1 MFCIK
6 CGNRL
11 SENMKFCDQCGAPV
25 PVDPEKV
32 EAKKENLKEFKPP
45 IIDEDPMDLV
55 PEEFEEKPSESEKV
69 QEEIAEEIKEDLSLS
84 RESQKEELFKE
95 EKVEKVEIVETP
107 KILDGP
113 LDERVGAPEILDR
126 EEDKN
131 PPKLEVHKDII
142 RPSEDLKEDPS
153 QKQGVKEEKTYKKDF
168 TYNKKEN
175 YSGEAGL
182 SPVKIIALIFMIVT
196 GLASIATI
204 LAFFGFFFSFI
215 GGLLWWDLQIFY
227 ISYLVCPS

>member
-11 SENMKFCDQCGAPV
+11 DEHMKFCDQCGAPV
-25 PVDPEKV
+25 PVEPDKL

-55 PEEFEEKPSESEKV
+55 PEEFEEKPSESVKV
-69 QEEIAEEIKEDLSLS
+69 KEEIAEEIKEDLSLS
-84 RESQKEELFKE
+84 RESQKEDLFKE
-95 EKVEKVEIVETP
+95 EKVEKVEIVEAP
-107 KILDGP
+107 KILDDP
-113 LDERVGAPEILDR
+113 LDERVEAPEILDR

-131 PPKLEVHKDII
+131 TPKLEVHKEII

-153 QKQGVKEEKTYKKDF
+153 QKQRVKEEKTYKEDF
-168 TYNKKEN
+168 AYNKKEN
-175 YSGEAGL
+175 YKPEAGL
-182 SPVKIIALIFMIVT
+182 SPVKIIALVFMIVT
-196 GLASIATI
+196 GIASVTTI

-215 GGLLWWDLQIFY
+215 GGIL
-227 ISYLVCPS
+227 

>member
-25 PVDPEKV
+25 PVDPDKV

-69 QEEIAEEIKEDLSLS
+69 QEEIAEDIKEDLSLS

-95 EKVEKVEIVETP
+95 EKVEKVEIVEAP
-107 KILDGP
+107 KILDDP
-113 LDERVGAPEILDR
+113 LDERVEVPEILDR

-131 PPKLEVHKDII
+131 PPKLEVHKEII
-142 RPSEDLKEDPS
+142 RPSEDLKEDPL
-153 QKQGVKEEKTYKKDF
+153 QKQRVKEEKTYREDF

-182 SPVKIIALIFMIVT
+182 SHVKIIALIFMIVT

-204 LAFFGFFFSFI
+204 LSLFGFFFSFI
-215 GGLLWWDLQIFY
+215 GGLL
-227 ISYLVCPS
+227 

>member
-11 SENMKFCDQCGAPV
+11 DENMKFCDQCGAPV
-25 PVDPEKV
+25 PVDPDKL

-69 QEEIAEEIKEDLSLS
+69 KEEIAEEIKEDLSLS
-84 RESQKEELFKE
+84 KESQKEDLFKE
-95 EKVEKVEIVETP
+95 EKVEIVEAP
-107 KILDGP
+107 KILDDP
-113 LDERVGAPEILDR
+113 LDERVKVPEILDR
-126 EEDKN
+126 DEDKN
-131 PPKLEVHKDII
+131 PPKLEVHKEII
-142 RPSEDLKEDPS
+142 RPSEDLKENSS
-153 QKQGVKEEKTYKKDF
+153 QKQRVKEEKTYKEDF

-175 YSGEAGL
+175 YKPEAGL
-182 SPVKIIALIFMIVT
+182 SPVKIIALVFMIVT
-196 GLASIATI
+196 GIASVTTI

-215 GGLLWWDLQIFY
+215 GGIL
-227 ISYLVCPS
+227 

>member
-11 SENMKFCDQCGAPV
+11 DEHMKFCDQCGAPV
-25 PVDPEKV
+25 PVDPDKL

-55 PEEFEEKPSESEKV
+55 PEEFEEKPSESVKV
-69 QEEIAEEIKEDLSLS
+69 KEEIAEEIEEDLSLS
-84 RESQKEELFKE
+84 KESQKEDLFKE
-95 EKVEKVEIVETP
+95 ENVEKVEIVEAP
-107 KILDGP
+107 KILDAP
-113 LDERVGAPEILDR
+113 LDETVKVPEILDR

-131 PPKLEVHKDII
+131 PPKLEVHKEII
-142 RPSEDLKEDPS
+142 KPSEDLKEDPS
-153 QKQGVKEEKTYKKDF
+153 QKQRVKEEKTYKEDF

-175 YSGEAGL
+175 YKPEAGL
-182 SPVKIIALIFMIVT
+182 SPVKIIALVFMIVT
-196 GLASIATI
+196 GIASVTTI

-215 GGLLWWDLQIFY
+215 GGIL
-227 ISYLVCPS
+227 

>member
-25 PVDPEKV
+25 PVDSDKV

-45 IIDEDPMDLV
+45 IIDEDSMDLV

-69 QEEIAEEIKEDLSLS
+69 QEEIAEDIKEDLSLS

-95 EKVEKVEIVETP
+95 EKVEKVEIVEAP
-107 KILDGP
+107 KILDDP
-113 LDERVGAPEILDR
+113 LDERVEAPEILDR

-131 PPKLEVHKDII
+131 PPKLEVHKEII
-142 RPSEDLKEDPS
+142 RPSEDLKEDTS
-153 QKQGVKEEKTYKKDF
+153 QKQRVKEEKTYREDF
-168 TYNKKEN
+168 TYSKKEN

-196 GLASIATI
+196 GIASVTTI

-215 GGLLWWDLQIFY
+215 GGLL
-227 ISYLVCPS
+227 

>member
-6 CGNRL
+6 CGNKL
-11 SENMKFCDQCGAPV
+11 DEHMKFCDQCGAPV
-25 PVDPEKV
+25 PVDPNKL

-69 QEEIAEEIKEDLSLS
+69 KEEIAEEINEDLSLS
-84 RESQKEELFKE
+84 KESQKEDLFKE
-95 EKVEKVEIVETP
+95 EKVEKVEIVEAP
-107 KILDGP
+107 KILDDP
-113 LDERVGAPEILDR
+113 LDETVKVPEILDR

-131 PPKLEVHKDII
+131 PPKLEVHKEII
-142 RPSEDLKEDPS
+142 RPSEDLKEDSS
-153 QKQGVKEEKTYKKDF
+153 QKQRVKEEKTYKEDF

-175 YSGEAGL
+175 YKPEAGL
-182 SPVKIIALIFMIVT
+182 SPVKIIALVFMIVT
-196 GLASIATI
+196 GIASVTTI

-215 GGLLWWDLQIFY
+215 GGLL
-227 ISYLVCPS
+227 

>member
-25 PVDPEKV
+25 PVDPDKV

-69 QEEIAEEIKEDLSLS
+69 QEEIAEDIKEDLSLS

-95 EKVEKVEIVETP
+95 EKVEKVEIVEAP
-107 KILDGP
+107 KILDDP
-113 LDERVGAPEILDR
+113 LDETVEVPEILDR

-131 PPKLEVHKDII
+131 PPKLEVHKEII
-142 RPSEDLKEDPS
+142 RPSEDLKEDPL
-153 QKQGVKEEKTYKKDF
+153 QKQRVKEEKTYREDF

-175 YSGEAGL
+175 YKPEAGL

-204 LAFFGFFFSFI
+204 LSFFGFFFSFI
-215 GGLLWWDLQIFY
+215 GGLL
-227 ISYLVCPS
+227 

>member
-25 PVDPEKV
+25 PVDPDKV

-69 QEEIAEEIKEDLSLS
+69 QEEIAEDIKEDLSLS

-95 EKVEKVEIVETP
+95 EKVEKVEIVEAP
-107 KILDGP
+107 KILDDP
-113 LDERVGAPEILDR
+113 LDETVEVPEILDR

-131 PPKLEVHKDII
+131 PPKLEVHKEII
-142 RPSEDLKEDPS
+142 RPSEDLKEDPL
-153 QKQGVKEEKTYKKDF
+153 QKQRVKEEKTYREDF

-175 YSGEAGL
+175 YKPEAGL

-215 GGLLWWDLQIFY
+215 GGLL
-227 ISYLVCPS
+227 

>member
-11 SENMKFCDQCGAPV
+11 DEHMKFCDQCGAPV
-25 PVDPEKV
+25 PVDPDKL

-69 QEEIAEEIKEDLSLS
+69 KEEIAEEIKEDLSLS
-84 RESQKEELFKE
+84 KESQKEDLFKE
-95 EKVEKVEIVETP
+95 EKVEIVEAP
-107 KILDGP
+107 KILDDP
-113 LDERVGAPEILDR
+113 LDERVKVPEILDR
-126 EEDKN
+126 DEDKN
-131 PPKLEVHKDII
+131 PPKLEVHKEII
-142 RPSEDLKEDPS
+142 RPSEDLKENSS
-153 QKQGVKEEKTYKKDF
+153 QKQRVKEEKPYKEDF

-175 YSGEAGL
+175 YNGEAGL
-182 SPVKIIALIFMIVT
+182 SPVKIIALVFMIVT
-196 GLASIATI
+196 GIASVTTI

-215 GGLLWWDLQIFY
+215 GGLL
-227 ISYLVCPS
+227 

>member
-11 SENMKFCDQCGAPV
+11 DEHMKFCDQCGAPV
-25 PVDPEKV
+25 PVDPDKL

-69 QEEIAEEIKEDLSLS
+69 KEEIAEEIKEDLSLS

-95 EKVEKVEIVETP
+95 EKVEKIEIVEAP
-107 KILDGP
+107 KILDDP
-113 LDERVGAPEILDR
+113 LDERVEAPEILNR

-131 PPKLEVHKDII
+131 PPKLEVHKEII
-142 RPSEDLKEDPS
+142 RPSEDLKENSS
-153 QKQGVKEEKTYKKDF
+153 QKQRVKEEKTYKEDF

-175 YSGEAGL
+175 YKVEAGL
-182 SPVKIIALIFMIVT
+182 SPVKIIALVFMIVT
-196 GLASIATI
+196 GIASVTTI

-215 GGLLWWDLQIFY
+215 GGLL
-227 ISYLVCPS
+227 

>member
-11 SENMKFCDQCGAPV
+11 DEHMKFCDQCGAPV
-25 PVDPEKV
+25 PVDPDKL

-69 QEEIAEEIKEDLSLS
+69 KEEIAEEIKEDLSLS
-84 RESQKEELFKE
+84 RESKKEDLFKE
-95 EKVEKVEIVETP
+95 EKVEKVEIVEAP
-107 KILDGP
+107 KILDDP
-113 LDERVGAPEILDR
+113 LDENVKIPEILDR

-131 PPKLEVHKDII
+131 PPKLEVHKEII
-142 RPSEDLKEDPS
+142 KPRDDLKEDPS
-153 QKQGVKEEKTYKKDF
+153 QKQRVKEEKTYKEDF
-168 TYNKKEN
+168 TYNKNEN
-175 YSGEAGL
+175 YKPEAGL
-182 SPVKIIALIFMIVT
+182 SPVKIIALVFMIVT
-196 GLASIATI
+196 GIASVTTI

-215 GGLLWWDLQIFY
+215 GGIL
-227 ISYLVCPS
+227 

>member
-11 SENMKFCDQCGAPV
+11 DEHMKFCDQCGAPV
-25 PVDPEKV
+25 PVDPDKL

-69 QEEIAEEIKEDLSLS
+69 KEEIAEEIKEDLSLS
-84 RESQKEELFKE
+84 KESQKEDLFKE
-95 EKVEKVEIVETP
+95 EKVEIVEAP
-107 KILDGP
+107 KILDDP
-113 LDERVGAPEILDR
+113 LDERVKVPEILDR
-126 EEDKN
+126 DEDKN
-131 PPKLEVHKDII
+131 PPKLEVHKEII
-142 RPSEDLKEDPS
+142 KPRDDLKEDPS
-153 QKQGVKEEKTYKKDF
+153 QKQRVKEEKPYKEDF

-175 YSGEAGL
+175 YNGEAGL
-182 SPVKIIALIFMIVT
+182 SPVKIIALVFMIVT
-196 GLASIATI
+196 GIASVTTI

-215 GGLLWWDLQIFY
+215 GGLL
-227 ISYLVCPS
+227 

>member
-11 SENMKFCDQCGAPV
+11 DENMKFCDQCGAPV
-25 PVDPEKV
+25 PVDSDKL

-69 QEEIAEEIKEDLSLS
+69 KEEIAEEIKEDLSLS
-84 RESQKEELFKE
+84 KESQKEDLFKE
-95 EKVEKVEIVETP
+95 EKVEKVEIVEAP
-107 KILDGP
+107 KILDDP
-113 LDERVGAPEILDR
+113 LDETVKIPEILDR

-131 PPKLEVHKDII
+131 PPKLEVHKEII
-142 RPSEDLKEDPS
+142 KPRDDLKEDPS
-153 QKQGVKEEKTYKKDF
+153 QKQRVKEEKTYKEDF

-175 YSGEAGL
+175 YKVEAGL
-182 SPVKIIALIFMIVT
+182 SPVKIIALVFMIVT
-196 GLASIATI
+196 GIASVTTI

-215 GGLLWWDLQIFY
+215 GGIL
-227 ISYLVCPS
+227 

>member
-6 CGNRL
+6 CGNKL
-11 SENMKFCDQCGAPV
+11 DEHMKFCDQCGAPV
-25 PVDPEKV
+25 PVDPDKL

-69 QEEIAEEIKEDLSLS
+69 KEEIAEEIKEDLSLS
-84 RESQKEELFKE
+84 KESQKEDLFKE
-95 EKVEKVEIVETP
+95 EKVEIVEAP
-107 KILDGP
+107 KILDDP
-113 LDERVGAPEILDR
+113 LDERVEVPEILDR
-126 EEDKN
+126 DEDKN
-131 PPKLEVHKDII
+131 PPKLEVHKEII

-153 QKQGVKEEKTYKKDF
+153 QKQGVKEEKTYKEDF

-182 SPVKIIALIFMIVT
+182 SPVKIIALVFMIVT
-196 GLASIATI
+196 GIASVTTI

-215 GGLLWWDLQIFY
+215 GGIL
-227 ISYLVCPS
+227 

>member
-11 SENMKFCDQCGAPV
+11 DEHMKFCDQCGAPV
-25 PVDPEKV
+25 PVDPDKL

-45 IIDEDPMDLV
+45 IIDKDPMDLV

-69 QEEIAEEIKEDLSLS
+69 KEEIAEEIKEDLSLS
-84 RESQKEELFKE
+84 KESQKEDLFKE
-95 EKVEKVEIVETP
+95 EKVEIVEAP
-107 KILDGP
+107 KILDDP
-113 LDERVGAPEILDR
+113 LDERVEVPEILDR
-126 EEDKN
+126 DEDKN
-131 PPKLEVHKDII
+131 PPKLEVHKEII

-153 QKQGVKEEKTYKKDF
+153 QKQGVKEEKTYKEDF

-175 YSGEAGL
+175 YKPEAGL
-182 SPVKIIALIFMIVT
+182 SPVKIIALVFMIVT
-196 GLASIATI
+196 GIASVTTI

-215 GGLLWWDLQIFY
+215 GGLL
-227 ISYLVCPS
+227 

>member
-11 SENMKFCDQCGAPV
+11 DEHMKFCDQCGAPV
-25 PVDPEKV
+25 PVDPDKL
-32 EAKKENLKEFKPP
+32 EAKKDNLKEFKPP
-45 IIDEDPMDLV
+45 IIDDDPMDLV

-69 QEEIAEEIKEDLSLS
+69 KGEIAEEIKEDLSLS
-84 RESQKEELFKE
+84 RESQKEDLFKE
-95 EKVEKVEIVETP
+95 EKVEKVEIVEAP
-107 KILDGP
+107 KILDAP
-113 LDERVGAPEILDR
+113 LDETVKVPEILDR

-131 PPKLEVHKDII
+131 PPKLEVHKEII

-153 QKQGVKEEKTYKKDF
+153 QKQRVKEEKTYKEDF

-175 YSGEAGL
+175 YKPEAGL
-182 SPVKIIALIFMIVT
+182 SPVKIIALVFMIVT
-196 GLASIATI
+196 SIASVTTI

-215 GGLLWWDLQIFY
+215 GGIL
-227 ISYLVCPS
+227 

>member
-11 SENMKFCDQCGAPV
+11 DEHMKFCDQCGAPV
-25 PVDPEKV
+25 PVDPDKL

-69 QEEIAEEIKEDLSLS
+69 KEEIAEEIKEDLSLS
-84 RESQKEELFKE
+84 RESQKEDLFKE
-95 EKVEKVEIVETP
+95 EKVEKVEIVEAP
-107 KILDGP
+107 KILDDP
-113 LDERVGAPEILDR
+113 LDERVEVPEILDR

-131 PPKLEVHKDII
+131 PPKLEVHKEII
-142 RPSEDLKEDPS
+142 RPSEDLKENSS
-153 QKQGVKEEKTYKKDF
+153 QKQRVKEEKTYKEDF

-204 LAFFGFFFSFI
+204 LSFFGFFFSFI
-215 GGLLWWDLQIFY
+215 GGLL
-227 ISYLVCPS
+227 

>member
-11 SENMKFCDQCGAPV
+11 DENMKFCDQCGAPV
-25 PVDPEKV
+25 PVDSDKL

-45 IIDEDPMDLV
+45 IINEDPMDLV

-69 QEEIAEEIKEDLSLS
+69 KEEIAEEIKEDSSLS
-84 RESQKEELFKE
+84 KESQKEDLFKE
-95 EKVEKVEIVETP
+95 EKVEKVEIVEAP
-107 KILDGP
+107 KILDDP
-113 LDERVGAPEILDR
+113 LDERVEVPEILDR

-131 PPKLEVHKDII
+131 PPKLEVHKEII
-142 RPSEDLKEDPS
+142 KPRDDLKEDPS
-153 QKQGVKEEKTYKKDF
+153 QKQKVKEEKTYKEDF

-175 YSGEAGL
+175 YKGEAGL
-182 SPVKIIALIFMIVT
+182 SPVKIIALVFMIVT
-196 GLASIATI
+196 GIASVTTI

-215 GGLLWWDLQIFY
+215 GGIL
-227 ISYLVCPS
+227 

>member
-11 SENMKFCDQCGAPV
+11 GEHMKFCDQCGAPA
-25 PVDPEKV
+25 PVDPDKLET
-32 EAKKENLKEFKPP
+32 KKENLKEFKAP

-55 PEEFEEKPSESEKV
+55 PDEFEEKPSDNEKV

-95 EKVEKVEIVETP
+95 EKVEKVEIVEAP
-107 KILDGP
+107 KILDAP
-113 LDERVGAPEILDR
+113 LDETVKVPEILDR

-131 PPKLEVHKDII
+131 PPKLEVHKEII
-142 RPSEDLKEDPS
+142 RPSEDLKEDSS
-153 QKQGVKEEKTYKKDF
+153 QKQRVKEEKTYKEDF

-175 YSGEAGL
+175 YKPETGL
-182 SPVKIIALIFMIVT
+182 SPVKIIALVFMIVT
-196 GLASIATI
+196 GIASVTTI
-204 LAFFGFFFSFI
+204 LAFFGFLFSFI
-215 GGLLWWDLQIFY
+215 GGIL
-227 ISYLVCPS
+227 

>member
-11 SENMKFCDQCGAPV
+11 DEHMKFCDQCGAPV
-25 PVDPEKV
+25 PVDPDKLET
-32 EAKKENLKEFKPP
+32 KKENLKEFKPP

-69 QEEIAEEIKEDLSLS
+69 KEEIAEEIEEDLSLS
-84 RESQKEELFKE
+84 RESQKEDLFKE
-95 EKVEKVEIVETP
+95 EKVEIVEAP

-113 LDERVGAPEILDR
+113 LDERVEAPEILDR

-131 PPKLEVHKDII
+131 PPKLEVHKEII

-153 QKQGVKEEKTYKKDF
+153 QKQGVKEEKTYKEDF

-175 YSGEAGL
+175 YKPEAGL
-182 SPVKIIALIFMIVT
+182 SPVKIIALVFMIVT
-196 GLASIATI
+196 GIASVTTI
-204 LAFFGFFFSFI
+204 LASFGFFFSFI
-215 GGLLWWDLQIFY
+215 GGIL
-227 ISYLVCPS
+227 

>member
-11 SENMKFCDQCGAPV
+11 GEHMKFCDQCGAPA
-25 PVDPEKV
+25 PVDPDKLET
-32 EAKKENLKEFKPP
+32 KKENLKEFKAP

-55 PEEFEEKPSESEKV
+55 PDEFEEKPSNNEKV

-84 RESQKEELFKE
+84 KESQKEELFKE
-95 EKVEKVEIVETP
+95 EKFEKVEKIEIVETP
-107 KILDGP
+107 QILDDP
-113 LDERVGAPEILDR
+113 LDERVEAPVILARD
-126 EEDKN
+126 EDKA
-131 PPKLEVHKDII
+131 PPKLEVHKEII
-142 RPSEDLKEDPS
+142 RPSEDLKEDSS
-153 QKQGVKEEKTYKKDF
+153 QKQRVKEEKIYKEDT

-196 GLASIATI
+196 GIASVTTI

-215 GGLLWWDLQIFY
+215 GGLL
-227 ISYLVCPS
+227 